1 MVPTCKH
8 IHPKFK
14 FNGIHYNFEDL
25 QELAYSLVKEGK
37 DFEKSIG
44 NFLMDWLDHSDSLV
58 VRTSGSTGIPKT
70 IALKKEH
77 MANSALATGSFF
89 KMGPGTKALQCLSA
103 DYIAGKM
110 MLVRAL
116 VLGWELD
123 TVEPSSN
130 PLQYITQHYNFAAMV
145 PVQVQGSISNLKYI
159 DTLIIGGAAV
169 SPELKSNLDKVDT
182 RLFETY
188 GMTETITHIAVKEIA
203 KGPEDGNFMALP
215 NVSLSKDHRGCLV
228 IEAPKV
234 SDAIIVTNDLVNL
247 ISSQEFRW
255 LGRYDNIINSGG
267 VKLIPEQL
275 ESKLSVLIKPRFFVT
290 GIPDAI
296 LGQKLVLVV
305 EGNMDGNQLLQEI
318 KSLDT
323 ISKFEIPKEIFSVP
337 KFEETGSGK
346 VNRPETLKLL
356 NLI

>member
-1 MVPTCKH
+1 MIPSCKQ

-14 FNGIHYNFEDL
+14 FNGIHYNFWDL
-25 QELAYSLVKEGK
+25 QELAYSLVKEGR

-44 NFLMDWLDHSDSLV
+44 NFLLDWLDDSDSLEA
-58 VRTSGSTGIPKT
+58 RTSGSTGSPKI

-123 TVEPSSN
+123 MVEPISN
-130 PLQYITQHYNFAAMV
+130 PLQCISKQYDFVAMV
-145 PVQVQGSISNLKYI
+145 PMQVQGTISNLNRVN
-159 DTLIIGGAAV
+159 TLIIGGAAL
-169 SPELKSNLDKVDT
+169 SPELKSDLDKVDT

-188 GMTETITHIAVKEIA
+188 GMTETITHIAVKEIG
-203 KGPEDGNFMALP
+203 KGLEDGNFKALP

-255 LGRYDNIINSGG
+255 LGRYDNVINSGG

-275 ESKLSVLIKPRFFVT
+275 ETKMAVLIKSRFFVA

-296 LGQKLVLVV
+296 LGQKLVLVI
-305 EGNMDGNQLLQEI
+305 EGNMYRNQLSQKI
-318 KSLDT
+318 KSLSS

-346 VNRPETLKLL
+346 VNRNETLAKYK
-356 NLI
+356 I

>member
-1 MVPTCKH
+1 MIPTFRH

-14 FNGIHYNFEDL
+14 FNGIHYNFGDL
-25 QELAYSLVKEGK
+25 QELAYSLVKEGM
-37 DFEKSIG
+37 DFEKAIG
-44 NFLMDWLDHSDSLV
+44 NFLLDWLDDFDNLE
-58 VRTSGSTGIPKT
+58 VRTSGSTGTPKVIT
-70 IALKKEH
+70 LKKEY
-77 MANSALATGSFF
+77 MVNSALATGSFF

-116 VLGWELD
+116 ALGWELD

-130 PLQYITQHYNFAAMV
+130 PLQCISKCYDFAAMV
-145 PVQVQGSISNLKYI
+145 PMQVQGSISHLNYI
-159 DTLIIGGAAV
+159 STLIIGGAAL
-169 SPELKSNLDKVDT
+169 SPELKSDLGKVET
-182 RLFETY
+182 QLFETY

-203 KGPEDGNFMALP
+203 KDTEDGNFKALP
-215 NVSLSKDHRGCLV
+215 EVFLSRDHRDCLV

-234 SDAIIVTNDLVNL
+234 SDTIIVTNDLVNL
-247 ISSQEFRW
+247 ISPTEFQW
-255 LGRYDNIINSGG
+255 LGRYDNVINSGG

-275 ESKLSVLIKPRFFVT
+275 ESKMSVLIKSRFFVA
-290 GIPDAI
+290 GIPDAF

-305 EGNMDGNQLLQEI
+305 EGNMDRNQLSQEI
-318 KSLDT
+318 KSLNT

-346 VNRPETLKLL
+346 VNRPETLALL
-356 NLI
+356 NLL